1 MKPISVTVSDAS
13 AGAKSSNPIIMD
25 YHGRPEVSLQVVV
38 SGTANWT
45 VEQTLD
51 NPNAAGVTPTW
62 FSHPDSDMVTQTV
75 NRQGNYAFIP
85 VSVRLT
91 LNSGT
96 GSATLTVV
104 QAGLQG

>member
-13 AGAKSSNPIIMD
+13 GGAKSSNAIIMD
-25 YHGRPEVSLQVVV
+25 YHGRPEISLQVVV
-38 SGTANWT
+38 SGVANWT
-45 VEQTLD
+45 IEQTLD

-62 FSHPDSDMVTQTV
+62 FSHPDSDMVAQAV

-85 VSVRLT
+85 VAVRLT
-91 LNSGT
+91 QNSGA

-104 QAGLQG
+104 QAGLQE